1 MMLMIDR
8 RLAEVHPVLSLAGQL
23 VEAWQGNLP
32 QKESLKVFFL
42 VLQGMCEAIFLS
54 ISLLN

>member
-42 VLQGMCEAIFLS
+42 VLQGMCEAIFYQS
-54 ISLLN
+54 PY

>member
-1 MMLMIDR
+1 MIDR

-23 VEAWQGNLP
+23 VENWQGNLP

-42 VLQGMCEAIFLS
+42 VLQGMLDFL
-54 ISLLN
+54 ILFFLFTVI